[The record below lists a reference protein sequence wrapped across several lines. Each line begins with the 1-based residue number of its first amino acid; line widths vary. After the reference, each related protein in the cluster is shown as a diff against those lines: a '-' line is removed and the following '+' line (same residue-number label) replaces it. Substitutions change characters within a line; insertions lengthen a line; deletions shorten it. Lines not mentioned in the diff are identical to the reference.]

1 MDLNDSQDLIIIIIM
16 IIIIII
22 INSVGA
28 LENRLFAL
36 SSKAHTLKHTIVG
49 SMESIIAEEF
59 GVGTLVIHM
68 LCFCKQSLF
77 ITYI

>member
-1 MDLNDSQDLIIIIIM
+1 MWVAI
-16 IIIIII
+16 
-22 INSVGA
+22 GA

-68 LCFCKQSLF
+68 LCFCKQSFF
-77 ITYI
+77 ITCI